1 MKLRKEIKIMKNYEI
16 NTNECALTEDQ
27 LDSVSGGIALATCYT
42 VLNCC
47 MVAMAGKPLWLL
59 LSR

>member
-1 MKLRKEIKIMKNYEI
+1 MKNTEIKNF
-16 NTNECALTEDQ
+16 NECALTEDQ